1 MNHGDAIRTSEATPQ
16 RLAAVDTARLLQS
29 AHQFR
34 AELAGFVLG
43 AAKPHSSGHYTTH
56 VHRAAK
62 VSYES
67 PDVPMI
73 SEGIKELR
81 GCFLQL
87 HAETDE
93 IAKPRVFARACPQRR
108 RRNKE
113 S

>member
-1 MNHGDAIRTSEATPQ
+1 MAIRKKDLKTLRTIAAHRRRLQVTNARFRGPREDAREYPFSENVLFAW
-16 RLAAVDTARLLQS
+16 
-29 AHQFR
+29 
-34 AELAGFVLG
+34 AGG
-43 AAKPHSSGHYTTH
+43 
-56 VHRAAK
+56 HRAPEL
-62 VSYES
+62 SYES

-87 HAETDE
+87 HTETGE